1 MIVTRKHLPRR
12 AFLRGAG
19 AVMAL
24 PFLDAMVPA
33 FAGTTNAAKPAAR
46 LGFVYVPNGI
56 IDSSWSPIGEGA
68 AFEFNA
74 TMKALAPFRDRTLIL
89 SNLAQINGRSFGDG
103 GGDHARAGATW
114 LTGVHPK
121 KTEGADIH
129 AGVSA
134 DQIAAREMGK
144 QTQFGSLEIGVEGP
158 SLAGGCDSGYSCA
171 YTNTISWSSDTTPN
185 PMEVNPRALFER
197 LFGDGD
203 STDAASRLDWMR
215 QRGSVLDFVKGSVDR
230 METRLGQGD
239 RRKLT
244 EYLEAIRD
252 IERRIQKA
260 EEQNAQTQNAQA
272 KTPVIDLPVSA
283 PAEFVDHARLMMDL
297 MVIAYQTDLTRVVTF
312 MLAHEGSNRSY
323 REIGISDGHHDC
335 THHQND
341 PVKISKTIQINTHHV
356 SQFAYL
362 LERMKSTPD
371 GDGSL
376 LDHSMILYG
385 SSIADG
391 NHHTHTNLPLALVGG
406 GSGKLNGGRHLTYA
420 NDTPMTNL
428 LLSMLDKAGVV
439 TEKLGDST
447 GKLEHLSDI

>member
-1 MIVTRKHLPRR
+1 MILKRRYLPRR

-19 AVMAL
+19 AAVAL

-33 FAGTTNAAKPAAR
+33 FAGPAKGAANAPVR
-46 LGFVYVPNGI
+46 MGFVYVPNGI
-56 IDSSWSPIGEGA
+56 IDEGWSCSGEGPD
-68 AFEFNA
+68 FQFNA
-74 TMKALAPFRDRTLIL
+74 TNKALEPFRDRTLML
-89 SNLAQINGRSFGDG
+89 TNLAQINGRSLGDG
-103 GGDHARAGATW
+103 GGDHARAGASW

-121 KTEGADIH
+121 KTGGADIH
-129 AGVSA
+129 AGISA

-144 QTQFGSLEIGVEGP
+144 HTQFGSLEIGIEAP

-171 YTNTISWSSDTTPN
+171 YTNTISWSSPTVPN

-197 LFGDGD
+197 LFGDGE
-203 STDAASRLDWMR
+203 STDAASRMEWMR
-215 QRGSVLDFVKGSVDR
+215 QRGSLLDFVKGGVDR
-230 METRLGQGD
+230 METRLGQSD
-239 RRKLT
+239 RHKLT
-244 EYLEAIRD
+244 EYLDAIRD

-260 EEQNAQTQNAQA
+260 EEQNATA
-272 KTPVIDLPVSA
+272 KIPSMSVPLAA
-283 PAEFVDHARLMMDL
+283 PEEFVDHARLMMDL

-312 MLAHEGSNRSY
+312 MLAREGSNRSY

-341 PVKISKTIQINTHHV
+341 AVKISKTRQINAHHV
-356 SQFAYL
+356 DQFAYL
-362 LERMKSTPD
+362 LERLRATPD

-391 NHHTHTNLPLALVGG
+391 NRHTHTNLPLTLVGG
-406 GSGKLNGGRHLTYA
+406 GAGKLKGGRHLRYA
-420 NDTPMTNL
+420 DETPMTNL
-428 LLSMLDKAGVV
+428 LLSMLEKAGVP